1 MRPSGGGLPVA
12 LALMA
17 AVLIAACAA
26 PTKTEVSFEAGP
38 SLSSLAAGGVVLFP
52 SFHEHPDAREADFVR
67 CLRGEFATR
76 LPSQLGLMDT
86 PAFQDAL
93 FPWFE
98 AANAPKTVEQL
109 NSLLA
114 RPIVRDRIASLG
126 VRYLLVIASAARSD
140 GFPGIICGAGYGGG
154 GCLGVLWDD
163 KTHRAQA
170 VIWDLEKGTQSGTLV
185 ATSSGRSVGLAFGIP
200 VLFIAGTEAS
210 ACEALAAELIRLL
223 ASPLGS
229 DVEPG
234 RQR

>member
-1 MRPSGGGLPVA
+1 MRQSRGGLPVE

-26 PTKTEVSFEAGP
+26 PTKTEVSFEPGSP
-38 SLSSLAAGGVVLFP
+38 TSSLAAGGVVLFP
-52 SFHEHPDAREADFVR
+52 SFHDHPDAPEAAFIR
-67 CLRGEFATR
+67 CLRGEFLKR
-76 LPSQLGLMDT
+76 RPSQLRMMDT

-98 AANAPKTVEQL
+98 AANAPRTVEEL

-114 RPIVRDRIASLG
+114 RPMIRDRIASLG
-126 VRYLLVIASAARSD
+126 VRYLLVIASAARSG

-154 GCLGVLWDD
+154 GCLGVFWED

-170 VIWDLEKGTQSGTLV
+170 VIWDLEKGAQSGTLV

-200 VLFIAGTEAS
+200 ILFIAGTENS
-210 ACEALAAELIRLL
+210 ACEALAAELLRLL
-223 ASPLGS
+223 ASPVNS
-229 DVEPG
+229 ETIG
-234 RQR
+234 R